1 MPAERNAVASDLVKQ
16 IQGWTSLGGATELA
30 QKVLETQY
38 AGRRDAIR
46 TFKFIEISVQ
56 GVGGTFK
63 ALGINISRTGILFR
77 ITDPRFAAD
86 GEHQHL
92 MPYTARVWQNFH
104 GGFHV
109 FFESGTVAR
118 EADIVRVSGYCGKR
132 SSLVLVGCR
141 FREELT
147 AAECDL
153 LAIPHDPA
161 A

>member
-1 MPAERNAVASDLVKQ
+1 MNPERGAVANDLLRQ
-16 IQGWTSLGGATELA
+16 IQGWTSLGDASEFA
-30 QKVLETQY
+30 QKVLEAQY

-46 TFKFIEISVQ
+46 TFKFLEISVQ
-56 GVGGTFK
+56 GVGGTYR
-63 ALGINISRTGILFR
+63 ALGINISLTGILFR

-86 GEHQHL
+86 GDQQHL

-109 FFESGTVAR
+109 FLERGAVAR
-118 EADIVRVSGYCGKR
+118 EADVVRVSGYCGRK

-153 LAIPHDPA
+153 LGIPHA

>member
-1 MPAERNAVASDLVKQ
+1 MPAERSAVANELVKQ
-16 IQGWTSLGGATELA
+16 LEGWTSLGDASELVS
-30 QKVLETQY
+30 KVLEAQF
-38 AGRRDAIR
+38 AGRRDAVR
-46 TFKFIEISVQ
+46 TFKFLELVVQ
-56 GVGGTFK
+56 GVGGTFD
-63 ALGINISRTGILFR
+63 ALGINISRTGMLFR
-77 ITDPRFAAD
+77 ITDPHFAAD

-109 FFESGTVAR
+109 FLANGRISR
-118 EADIVRVSGYCGKR
+118 EAEIVRVSGYCGKK

-141 FREELT
+141 FQEELT

-153 LAIPHDPA
+153 LGVAHA

>member
-1 MPAERNAVASDLVKQ
+1 MERNAGVATDLVKQ
-16 IQGWTSLGGATELA
+16 IQGWTSLGAASDVVE
-30 QKVLETQY
+30 KVLAAQF

-46 TFKFIEISVQ
+46 TFKFLEIVVQ
-56 GVGGTFK
+56 GTGGTFK

-109 FFESGTVAR
+109 FLENGAVSR
-118 EADIVRVSGYCGKR
+118 EADIVRVSGYCGKT

-147 AAECDL
+147 AAECDFL
-153 LAIPHDPA
+153 GVAHDA
-161 A
+161 AA